1 MEALKTICGS
11 DSDDDAGD
19 GEPPMSSAEFKEE
32 TMICMF
38 TFQMTKK
45 MQIPLLYA
53 EAIIV
58 EIKGTSQEVQI
69 AEMLIQEFISGYREP
84 EAGSCRNHDAGQR
97 SYSQMPTSGYYP
109 SQSYGRYESSDITG
123 PY

>member
-1 MEALKTICGS
+1 MEALKTIYGS

-19 GEPPMSSAEFKEE
+19 GETPMNCAEFKE
-32 TMICMF
+32 
-38 TFQMTKK
+38 MTKK

-53 EAIIV
+53 AAIIGI
-58 EIKGTSQEVQI
+58 EEKRISY
-69 AEMLIQEFISGYREP
+69 IQEP

>member
-1 MEALKTICGS
+1 MEALKTIYGS

-19 GEPPMSSAEFKEE
+19 GEPPMNSVGFKE
-32 TMICMF
+32 
-38 TFQMTKK
+38 MTKK

-53 EAIIV
+53 AAIIV

-84 EAGSCRNHDAGQR
+84 EAGSYGNHDAGQR

-109 SQSYGRYESSDITG
+109 SQSNGRYESSDIG
-123 PY
+123 GYHNYRF